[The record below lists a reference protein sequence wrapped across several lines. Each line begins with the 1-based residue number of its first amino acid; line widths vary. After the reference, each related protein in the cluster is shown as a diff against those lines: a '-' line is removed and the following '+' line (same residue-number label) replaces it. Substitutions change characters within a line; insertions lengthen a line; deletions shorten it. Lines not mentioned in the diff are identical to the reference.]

1 MQGTGISP
9 FISFLEEREAQILQ
23 NKQEISINPL
33 NTIVIFGCR
42 HKEIDFLYEE
52 YLTKLHKEGIITLF
66 TAFSRDQGHK
76 IYVQHKIKENKEL
89 FSKILLEN
97 QENIK
102 VFISGNAKY
111 MPQQVK
117 DSFIES
123 ISEEFNNE
131 NIAKQLILT
140 LQKRKQFMIEA
151 W

>member
-1 MQGTGISP
+1 M
-9 FISFLEEREAQILQ
+9 
-23 NKQEISINPL
+23 

-42 HKEIDFLYEE
+42 NKEIDFLYEE
-52 YLTKLHKEGIITLF
+52 YLTKLQKEGIITLF
-66 TAFSRDQGHK
+66 TAFSRDQEHK
-76 IYVQHKIKENKEL
+76 IYVQHKIKQNKDL
-89 FSKILLEN
+89 FSKILIEN

-117 DSFIES
+117 ESFIES
-123 ISEEFNNE
+123 LSEEINNE